1 MKKVFLAL
9 PIRVTCQP
17 HFQRS
22 SAVPVKLLAYVVYPK
37 NRGFILPAR
46 RTRKTV
52 KIVSVLSSTRELLRG
67 DSRFAIEIAT
77 QQKLASKN
85 LIFKN
90 PFA

>member
-17 HFQRS
+17 HYFQSS

-37 NRGFILPAR
+37 NRDFILPAR
-46 RTRKTV
+46 RTQKTV

-77 QQKLASKN
+77 QKN
-85 LIFKN
+85 SRVKTDR
-90 PFA
+90 